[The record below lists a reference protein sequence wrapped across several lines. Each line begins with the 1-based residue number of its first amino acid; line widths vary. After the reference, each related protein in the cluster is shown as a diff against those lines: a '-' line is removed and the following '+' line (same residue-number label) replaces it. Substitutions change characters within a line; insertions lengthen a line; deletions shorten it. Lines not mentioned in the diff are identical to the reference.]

1 MLNLFLTILFLIFTT
16 KGYSFGV
23 VEQASHCDDIS
34 KKINS
39 EWFIDSKYDYIP
51 HLINRTKRKDIVIEN
66 IDFKVPQYSG
76 LNIKTKNNSYPI
88 CFEALTVPTAILIE
102 EKELYDAFDRRMEK
116 HLYFS
121 IHAMVNCGTPCTHSH
136 VYSVSFY
143 KDESHFWGLT
153 IRENEYPSMW
163 FVDHLTFKEAYGL
176 HRYGFEMDIYW
187 RGKWYT
193 ID

>member
-66 IDFKVPQYSG
+66 IDFKGPQYSG
-76 LNIKTKNNSYPI
+76 LNIETKNNSYPI

-102 EKELYDAFDRRMEK
+102 EKELYNAFERRMEK
-116 HLYFS
+116 HF
-121 IHAMVNCGTPCTHSH
+121 
-136 VYSVSFY
+136 
-143 KDESHFWGLT
+143 
-153 IRENEYPSMW
+153 
-163 FVDHLTFKEAYGL
+163 
-176 HRYGFEMDIYW
+176 
-187 RGKWYT
+187 
-193 ID
+193 